1 MQMRLLTVGPIGEN
15 CYLVYLE
22 EKRRLYVI
30 DPGADAPEIVETARR
45 MPPADSVR
53 ILLTHA
59 HVDHIGA
66 VGEVARE
73 LNTRRVMLDP
83 ADLDIYRS
91 PYNEILPVLPAARDL
106 PETADFYPNGDFEV
120 LRVPG
125 HTPGG
130 CAFLFK
136 DDGGGTLFCGDTL
149 FAGSIGRT
157 DLPGGDYE
165 TLMESIR
172 TQLLPLPPETRAYP
186 GHGCAT
192 TIGMEKASNPY
203 LK

>member
-1 MQMRLLTVGPIGEN
+1 MLMRILTVGPIGEN
-15 CYLVYLE
+15 CYLVQLE
-22 EKRRLYVI
+22 EKRHLYVI
-30 DPGADAPEIVETARR
+30 DPGADAPEIVAAARDLA
-45 MPPADSVR
+45 PVDSVR

-66 VGEVARE
+66 VGAVARE
-73 LNTRRVMLDP
+73 LGAEQVMLDP
-83 ADLDIYRS
+83 ADVALYHS
-91 PYNEILPVLPAARDL
+91 PYNAIPPVLPPARDL
-106 PETADFYPNGDFEV
+106 PETVDFTSEGDFEV

-130 CAFLFK
+130 CAFLF
-136 DDGGGTLFCGDTL
+136 GGELFCGDTL
-149 FAGSIGRT
+149 FSGSIGRT

-172 TQLLPLPPETRAYP
+172 TRLLPLPPETRVYP

-192 TIGMEKASNPY
+192 TIGMEKSGNPY